1 MVPRTDAASRP
12 VWPAARRR
20 LPAAALAIGLL
31 LGTVGCGEPVDQL
44 IAQAAAMRDAGNYR
58 AAADKL
64 NAALTRQPKNTPAR
78 LLAAQI
84 YLDLGRG
91 DAALGL
97 LMRARQDGVD
107 QRQFVELWA
116 QADFLVHRYQE
127 VLDDT
132 ANLPEDLP
140 GPVRASVFAYRGAAL
155 DALGQTEAA
164 QRAFEDGLA
173 ADPDSV
179 DVHVIMGRL

>member
-1 MVPRTDAASRP
+1 MASRIDAASYP
-12 VWPAARRR
+12 VWPAARHR
-20 LPAAALAIGLL
+20 LPPAALAIGLL
-31 LGTVGCGEPVDQL
+31 LGTVGCGEPIDQL

-84 YLDLGRG
+84 YLGRG

-107 QRQFVELWA
+107 QRQF
-116 QADFLVHRYQE
+116 
-127 VLDDT
+127 
-132 ANLPEDLP
+132 
-140 GPVRASVFAYRGAAL
+140 
-155 DALGQTEAA
+155 
-164 QRAFEDGLA
+164 
-173 ADPDSV
+173 
-179 DVHVIMGRL
+179 